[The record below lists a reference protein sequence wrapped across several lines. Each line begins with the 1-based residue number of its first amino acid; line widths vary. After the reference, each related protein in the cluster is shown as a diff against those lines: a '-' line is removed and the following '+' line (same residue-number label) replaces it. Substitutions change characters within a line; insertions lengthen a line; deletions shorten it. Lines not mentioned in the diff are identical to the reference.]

1 MRQCTFLLNGEKMS
15 LLNLGGLSFHAF
27 SGLGVHV
34 NQRSSSCVLNQ
45 GPIPMG
51 SYYVTDRQSGGRL
64 GWLYDSIGGMDQWFA
79 LYADKERI
87 DDEMWCDQV
96 KRGHFRLHPKGRR
109 GISQGCI
116 VIDQPTEF
124 QRLRQILRAG
134 SGKKIPGTDMV
145 AWAKVIVR

>member
-1 MRQCTFLLNGEKMS
+1 MLQNSRCGVTTSRAWGAVACALFMQQSRLKTWRSDVRQCTFLLNGEKMS

-45 GPIPMG
+45 GPIPVG

-87 DDEMWCDQV
+87 DDEV
-96 KRGHFRLHPKGRR
+96 
-109 GISQGCI
+109 
-116 VIDQPTEF
+116 
-124 QRLRQILRAG
+124 
-134 SGKKIPGTDMV
+134 
-145 AWAKVIVR
+145 